1 MSTRRKWRIG
11 FVLLAVACMVPSL
24 SAVIVEIRE
33 YHGRQVQ
40 CVHSGL
46 MGVAKGC
53 GTERYARVFTGVV
66 RSSVEVGETNKR
78 LEIVPDE
85 IFVGDSSDAI
95 AVTNQACLHTNIQAG
110 DKWLFYLYRD
120 PNDDTLV
127 LPYDSPSEPISEAED
142 GISMLR
148 DLRRL
153 KGTGI
158 LIGTIQHLGSD
169 PEVAHPTPLA
179 NHKVV
184 AKNVAN
190 GTKYTAYTN
199 KKGHFKFDL
208 PVGKYDVTTAPEYG
222 LRQVENFGS
231 MLGSV
236 PVEKGSC
243 WEHNFGVRQAADFKL
258 PADGIISGHLGSP
271 DGKPFTVHPWVQ
283 IVSVDSEL
291 FRNTYVDAEGNFEA
305 KGVKPGRYVVGLG
318 IRAGTGYFSDVPTP
332 VYYPG
337 VRTKE
342 EATTIELRPNEK
354 RTNVDFQLPP
364 EDVLKPLQP
373 AKSNR

>member
-1 MSTRRKWRIG
+1 
-11 FVLLAVACMVPSL
+11 
-24 SAVIVEIRE
+24 
-33 YHGRQVQ
+33 
-40 CVHSGL
+40 
-46 MGVAKGC
+46 
-53 GTERYARVFTGVV
+53 VFTGVV
-66 RSSVEVGETNKR
+66 RSSVEVGDTDKR

-85 IFVGDSSDAI
+85 VFVGDSSDATAI
-95 AVTNQACLHTNIQAG
+95 TNQACLHTEIQAG

-120 PNDDTLV
+120 PRNDTLV
-127 LPYDSPSEPISEAED
+127 LSYDGPSQPISEAED
-142 GISMLR
+142 GISVLR
-148 DLRRL
+148 DLGHL
-153 KGTGI
+153 KSTGV

-190 GTKYTAYTN
+190 GAEYTAYTN
-199 KKGHFKFDL
+199 EKGHFKFDL

-222 LRQVENFGS
+222 LWEVENFAS
-231 MLGSV
+231 MQGSV

-258 PADGIISGHLGSP
+258 PTDGTISGNVGSP

-283 IVSVDSEL
+283 IVSVDSDF
-291 FRNTYVDAEGNFEA
+291 FRSAYVDGKGNFEA
-305 KGVKPGRYVVGLG
+305 KGFKPGRYVVGLG

-332 VYYPG
+332 IYFPG

-342 EATTIELRPNEK
+342 QAIIIELRPGEK
-354 RTNVDFQLPP
+354 RTNVDFQLPI
-364 EDVLKPLQP
+364 EDVLKPL
-373 AKSNR
+373 AHATSNR